1 MEQQLFGYFT
11 VDQSNAW
18 QFSSVNN
25 RIELSQKLYI
35 SIAVHVS
42 IVYCGSSGQLLI
54 QILLK
59 IVSISEFISPDHIG
73 GSSCHMW
80 QNVDTS
86 GRPLLNSI
94 RLLSSS
100 LQERQSL
107 EYMLSCAPVLQT
119 LEPSGRVCREVF
131 SGNFFIAIEGSYVI
145 SQGSSKVIQR
155 PNPTMPLT
163 MPLTITGSQSWSDAL
178 ATSTGYAGRRPLPWL
193 ACNVARA
200 SIHTG

>member
-25 RIELSQKLYI
+25 TIELSQKLYI

-107 EYMLSCAPVLQT
+107 EYMLSCAPVLQ
-119 LEPSGRVCREVF
+119 SRVGEYVGKFFREIFSQRLKGAMLYLREV
-131 SGNFFIAIEGSYVI
+131 
-145 SQGSSKVIQR
+145 
-155 PNPTMPLT
+155 
-163 MPLTITGSQSWSDAL
+163 
-178 ATSTGYAGRRPLPWL
+178 
-193 ACNVARA
+193 ARLYKGQ
-200 SIHTG
+200 TQQCL